1 MTCYEYFL
9 DFGVKSEGR
18 LDRGRQEATP
28 HRHSPSNPVVSPKA
42 EVGRAR
48 AAEDRGSEAD
58 DEPIDG
64 NQATKKGK
72 MTFHRH
78 VSPTRVAAPKG
89 GYLVDAVHNFG
100 MLASLTVIRTVLLS
114 QVAESVDDTS
124 RQRSPRQLPIETILP
139 TRVAEESRHNQP
151 AKQAKTDSHRHRP
164 SHPGSKAGSLSTT
177 TRPSRPRGFP
187 STLSL
192 QPRLATSPP
201 SITSQPSR
209 PKRIPIN
216 TFLPAQVT
224 ADNAI
229 ADFGISG
236 ARGQTQTQRKLR

>member
-177 TRPSRPRGFP
+177 TRPSRPRRILIDTVP
-187 STLSL
+187 STQAGYKSTIDY
-192 QPRLATSPP
+192 QPAKQAKTDSHQHVPSSPGHGRQRDCRLWNLRCP
-201 SITSQPSR
+201 R
-209 PKRIPIN
+209 PDTN
-216 TFLPAQVT
+216 PAQT
-224 ADNAI
+224 
-229 ADFGISG
+229 
-236 ARGQTQTQRKLR
+236 